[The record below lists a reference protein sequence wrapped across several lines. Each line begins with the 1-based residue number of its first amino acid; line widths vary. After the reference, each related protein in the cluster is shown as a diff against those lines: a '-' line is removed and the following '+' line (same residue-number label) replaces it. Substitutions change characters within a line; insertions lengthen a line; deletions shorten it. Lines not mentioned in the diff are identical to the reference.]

1 MKKLSYLLSVGF
13 TVILFSNSVKAQDQ
27 AATFIQAGIKDASSL
42 TKSYLSPFADAFGSS
57 LNSGWYNT
65 AKPHKLGRFDL
76 TLTFATA
83 FVPSDAET
91 YTITDADLTN
101 FRLADPSDNQASTF
115 FGSKDSG
122 PKLYLTATNPITMQ
136 EEIVDSINAPGGID
150 FSIVPV
156 PVANLSVGL
165 IKKTEVMIRYIPTT
179 SLVAG
184 DFDGEISLLGFGVKH
199 DINQYIPVLDKLPFD
214 MSVMF
219 GYTRLNFDID
229 VNVDPQYN
237 DPSNTNYD
245 NQQITLETTSLTGR
259 LLLSKKIALLTVY
272 GGIGF
277 NSSET
282 EVVLAGNYPITTLNE
297 TTGQPESTPIA
308 DPVNFS
314 TDVGGFVS
322 NLGARVKFLIFTIH
336 ADYTYTT
343 NYDNLSVGLGI
354 NVNF

>member
-13 TVILFSNSVKAQDQ
+13 SLILFANTANAQDQ
-27 AATFIQAGIKDASSL
+27 AATFIQAGIKDAGYL
-42 TKSYLSPFADAFGSS
+42 TKSYLSPFAEAFGSS

-83 FVPSDAET
+83 FVPASEQSYIINDAE
-91 YTITDADLTN
+91 LTN
-101 FRLADPSDNQASTF
+101 FRLANPSDNEASTF
-115 FGSKDSG
+115 FGDKGAG
-122 PKLYLTATNPITMQ
+122 PKLYLTGTNPITSQ
-136 EEIVDSINAPGGID
+136 EEIIDSINAPGGID
-150 FSIVPV
+150 FSLVPV

-165 IKKTEVMIRYIPTT
+165 IKKTEIMIRYIPTT

-184 DFDGEISLLGFGVKH
+184 DFDGEISLIGFGVKH
-199 DINQYIPVLDKLPFD
+199 DINQYIPVLDKLPFN

-219 GYTRLNFDID
+219 GYTKLNFDID
-229 VNVDPQYN
+229 VNVDPQYA
-237 DPSNTNYD
+237 DPNNTDYS
-245 NQQITLETTSLTGR
+245 NQQITLETTSFTGR
-259 LLLSKKIALLTVY
+259 LLVSKKIALLTVY
-272 GGIGF
+272 GGLGF

-282 EVVLAGNYPITTLNE
+282 EVKLAGNYPVITFDATA
-297 TTGQPESTPIA
+297 QPQSSPVT

-314 TDVGGFVS
+314 TNVGGFVG
-322 NLGARVKFLIFTIH
+322 NIGARVKFLIFTVH

-354 NVNF
+354 NVSF

>member
-1 MKKLSYLLSVGF
+1 MKKISYLLSISLSFVLF
-13 TVILFSNSVKAQDQ
+13 TNTAKAQDQ
-27 AATFIQAGIKDASSL
+27 AATFIQAGIKDAGFL
-42 TKSYLSPFADAFGSS
+42 TKSYMSPFAEAFGSS

-76 TLTFATA
+76 TFTLATA
-83 FVPSDAET
+83 FVPSEEKS

-101 FRLADPSDNQASTF
+101 FRLADPNDNQASTF
-115 FGSKDSG
+115 FGSDNSG
-122 PKLYLTATNPITMQ
+122 PKLYLVGNNGTQ
-136 EEIVDSINAPGGID
+136 EVILDSINAPGGID
-150 FSIVPV
+150 FSVVPV

-165 IKKTEVMIRYIPTT
+165 IKKTELMVRYIPTT

-184 DFDGEISLLGFGVKH
+184 DFDGEISMFGIGIKH
-199 DINQYIPVLDKLPFD
+199 DINQYIPVLDKLPFN

-219 GYTRLNFDID
+219 GYTKLNFDID
-229 VNVDPQYN
+229 VNVDPKYN
-237 DPSNTNYD
+237 DPNNTDYS

-259 LLLSKKIALLTVY
+259 LLVSKKIALLTVY
-272 GGIGF
+272 GGLGF

-282 EVVLAGNYPITTLNE
+282 EVKLAGNYPVTTFNN
-297 TTGQPESTPIA
+297 GQIESSPVT

-314 TDVGGFVS
+314 TNVGGFVA
-322 NLGARVKFLIFTIH
+322 NAGARVKFLIFTVH

-354 NVNF
+354 NVSF